1 MCCCRWYLFRYTV
14 SKVIIMTPILPV
26 YYAELMSIHCHP
38 IKPHALLRYVHV
50 FSTYSYKFHLML
62 CTTHNNTSVT
72 NVSSP
77 TTCLVANQKQ
87 LQYWHF
93 GAVRN
98 CRIEQSSSRDW
109 NFMPW
114 VGLVKPVQSAIS
126 LTHWWNEEHG
136 SKVVITNIITGYNP
150 SGEVDIAPSTHSLI
164 CSLTATDCSLLNT
177 DIWSVLVMFINTGL
191 FSLLVSVGKWI
202 RKMSS
207 FTTSIVSSGRA
218 TLWRRSVRRNSC
230 RAVESGLM

>member
-114 VGLVKPVQSAIS
+114 VQVKPRPIS
-126 LTHWWNEEHG
+126 WRQATASSSSSSEERLQLQQQQQQLMEQQQHTHCLNEDL
-136 SKVVITNIITGYNP
+136 P
-150 SGEVDIAPSTHSLI
+150 
-164 CSLTATDCSLLNT
+164 
-177 DIWSVLVMFINTGL
+177 
-191 FSLLVSVGKWI
+191 
-202 RKMSS
+202 
-207 FTTSIVSSGRA
+207 
-218 TLWRRSVRRNSC
+218 
-230 RAVESGLM
+230 